1 MTSLPWR
8 ALARPIP
15 LALLLGFATAIPVMT
30 AGVLSLQV
38 PLGAVP
44 ADSLRLMVAPAALF
58 VHALAGFTFGLM
70 GPLQFTRALRGRF
83 DRVHRASGRAFVVA
97 GVGLGLSGLV
107 LLARVESL
115 STAVLD
121 TARGLAGAALLVAL
135 ALGLHAIRSRDLI
148 RHRAWMIRAYA
159 IGMGSGTVALVF
171 FPIYL
176 VTGAPPRGLSADLV
190 VTGWWACNVLLA
202 EVIVRQRESGP
213 GSPSPAAVAR
223 PT

>member
-1 MTSLPWR
+1 MPSLLFR

-15 LALLLGFATAIPVMT
+15 LALLLGFVTAIPVLS

-58 VHALAGFTFGLM
+58 LHALAGFIFGLM

-83 DRVHRASGRAFVVA
+83 DRLHRAAGKAFVAA
-97 GVGLGLSGLV
+97 GVGLGLSGLL
-107 LLARVESL
+107 LLARVESV
-115 STAVLD
+115 STALLD

-135 ALGLHAIRSRDLI
+135 ALGLHAIRSRNLV

-171 FPIYL
+171 FPIY
-176 VTGAPPRGLSADLV
+176 VITGTPPNGLSADLV
-190 VTGWWACNVLLA
+190 VTGCWALTVLLA
-202 EVIVRQRESGP
+202 EVIIRQTELR
-213 GSPSPAAVAR
+213 R
-223 PT
+223 